1 MCEQNTEL
9 PESNDS
15 AEQDVQA
22 DLILLKAIRAKQS
35 DAWALL
41 IEKYQGRLLN
51 FAISKLHQQ
60 ADAEDVIQD
69 TFVSFIKGLDSFR
82 GEGSLENY
90 LFAILRNKI
99 ISRYRNKKAETVS
112 LIQDVY
118 YSQPGDNQT
127 DALMQLPGRELSE
140 STLAGRPEQ
149 RQLQQ
154 TILAKS
160 LLALRKSFRDPCKF
174 RNLKILELLLYCG
187 LSTVTTAKLLKIEE
201 TTVKAFKH
209 RCLKQ
214 LHENIKSLNASA
226 DFQSA
231 DIEGLLKQTW
241 ESQRLTCPK
250 RSTIGAFLLEELD
263 PEWFDYIDFHLTI
276 LGCHFCRANL
286 KDLLQKN
293 SLREQHFRDK
303 IMASTIGFLS
313 SPQ

>member
-1 MCEQNTEL
+1 MFEEDTEL
-9 PESNDS
+9 PAESDS
-15 AEQDVQA
+15 IERDDRA
-22 DLILLKAIRAKQS
+22 DLDLLKAIRDKQA
-35 DAWALL
+35 DAWAVL

-60 ADAEDVIQD
+60 ADAEDCLQD
-69 TFVSFIKGLDSFR
+69 TFVSFVKSIDSFR

-99 ISRYRNKKAETVS
+99 ISRYRNKKAQTVS

-118 YSQPGDNQT
+118 YSQPGDNQS
-127 DALMQLPGRELSE
+127 DAITQIPGRELSE

-154 TILAKS
+154 TILARS
-160 LLALRKSFRDPCKF
+160 LLALRQGFRGSSKF

-187 LSTVTTAKLLKIEE
+187 LSTATTAALLKIEE
-201 TTVKAFKH
+201 TTVKTFKH
-209 RCLKQ
+209 RCLRH

-226 DFQSA
+226 DFQYA
-231 DIEGLLKQTW
+231 NIENLLRETW

-293 SLREQHFRDK
+293 SLREQQFRDK
-303 IMASTIGFLS
+303 IMASTIGFLNN
-313 SPQ
+313 P